1 MCATVLCTC
10 VCERVHV
17 LEIVATIFLF
27 EKVRKCH
34 VDRGLWIYTRNT
46 RHEAIRFK
54 KTSKSACRLSGEGQ
68 LHKSQARTNHAV
80 LSDPQFSIDAIDADA
95 DVFYSVH
102 HKSKRA

>member
-1 MCATVLCTC
+1 MVSWADVSHDFILCINPVTASCVESESVCATVLCTC

-34 VDRGLWIYTRNT
+34 VDRIVDLKPYEK
-46 RHEAIRFK
+46 HEA

-68 LHKSQARTNHAV
+68 LHKSQARTNHTV
-80 LSDPQFSIDAIDADA
+80 LSDP
-95 DVFYSVH
+95 
-102 HKSKRA
+102 